1 MVNKTDVLGEFEALV
16 LMAAMRLGHNAYGG
30 SIHQQILMQAERQC
44 TSGALYTT
52 IGRLEKKGYLLP
64 RPGEPTAER
73 GGRAKNFLQVSES
86 GKAAL
91 RESYAP
97 AQRLA
102 DGIADLTL
110 SSDVQK
116 ILAISDT
123 PLTLLEIVTKL
134 GKLGWWVF
142 ECDDPLK
149 VLGSILSNL
158 VAEYMA
164 KATTKD
170 GDSAW
175 TSHPV
180 VDVKGALGERGATL
194 LKPGGFI
201 DES

>member
-1 MVNKTDVLGEFEALV
+1 MVNKMDTLGEFESLV
-16 LMAAMRLGHNAYGG
+16 LMAAMRLGRNAYGG
-30 SIHQQILMQAERQC
+30 SIHQQILMEAERQC

-52 IGRLEKKGYLLP
+52 IGRLEKKGYLLS
-64 RPGEPTAER
+64 RPGEPSAER

-91 RESYAP
+91 RESYAS

-102 DGIADLTL
+102 AGIADLTL

-116 ILAISDT
+116 ILAINDT
-123 PLTLLEIVTKL
+123 ALTVLEIVARL
-134 GKLGWWVF
+134 GKLGWIFF
-142 ECDDPLK
+142 ECDEPLK

-158 VAEYMA
+158 FGENLA

-180 VDVKGALGERGATL
+180 FDVKGALGERGNTL
-194 LKPGGFI
+194 LKRGGFI